1 MRSLRLATLIL
12 FAAISHASASVRPTA
27 RPDRPG
33 KSSASR
39 AVNRMA
45 MLPAGHYRPL
55 YAAPGAHRV
64 AVAAFALDREPVT
77 TGEFLAF
84 VERHPEWRRDRVRRV
99 YADAG
104 YLADW
109 PTAADAGSRDVR
121 RRPATQVSWFA
132 ARAYCASLGK
142 RLPTVD
148 EWEYAAAASERVA
161 DATGDA
167 AFRARLLALYA
178 GVGKRT
184 GADTRGFENAYGVRA
199 LHGVV
204 WEWTLDFNSIV
215 LDDDSR
221 ATGSGADARDRHL
234 YCASAALG
242 ATDPSNYP
250 AFLRHAVRAGL
261 GPRSSTSAV
270 GFRCAANSVIS

>member
-1 MRSLRLATLIL
+1 
-12 FAAISHASASVRPTA
+12 
-27 RPDRPG
+27 
-33 KSSASR
+33 
-39 AVNRMA
+39 

-64 AVAAFALDREPVT
+64 GVAAFALAREPVT
-77 TGEFLAF
+77 TGEFLGF

-109 PTAADAGSRDVR
+109 PTATDAGSPDVR

-161 DATGDA
+161 DATRDPG
-167 AFRARLLALYA
+167 FRARLLALYA

-204 WEWTLDFNSIV
+204 WEWTLDFNSVV

-261 GPRSSTSAV
+261 GARSSTSAV
-270 GFRCAANSVIS
+270 GFRCAANTVIS

>member
-12 FAAISHASASVRPTA
+12 LAAAPQASASVRPVA
-27 RPDRPG
+27 RPDRAARRTV
-33 KSSASR
+33 S
-39 AVNRMA
+39 RMA
-45 MLPAGHYRPL
+45 MIPAGQYRPL
-55 YAAPGAHRV
+55 YAAPGAERV

-77 TGEFLAF
+77 AGEFLGF

-99 YADAG
+99 YADAR

-109 PTAADAGSRDVR
+109 PSATDAGSHEAR

-148 EWEYAAAASERVA
+148 EWEYAAAASEHSRHA
-161 DATGDA
+161 SDDG
-167 AFRARLLALYA
+167 AFRMRLLALYT
-178 GVGKRT
+178 GVGKAT
-184 GADTRGFENAYGVRA
+184 GSGSRGFENAYGVRA

-204 WEWTLDFNSIV
+204 WEWTLDFNSVV

-242 ATDPSNYP
+242 ATDPSDYP

-261 GPRSSTSAV
+261 GARTSTSAV
-270 GFRCAANSVIS
+270 GFRCAASSVIA

>member
-12 FAAISHASASVRPTA
+12 FAAASHASASVRPTA
-27 RPDRPG
+27 RGDRPV
-33 KSSASR
+33 KRSASSM
-39 AVNRMA
+39 V

-77 TGEFLAF
+77 TGEFLTF

-109 PTAADAGSRDVR
+109 PTATDAGSRDVR
-121 RRPATQVSWFA
+121 RRPGTQVSWFA
-132 ARAYCASLGK
+132 ARAYCASLGQ

-148 EWEYAAAASERVA
+148 EWEYAAAASERAA

-184 GADTRGFENAYGVRA
+184 GADTRGFENTYGVRA

-261 GPRSSTSAV
+261 GPRSSTLAV

>member
-1 MRSLRLATLIL
+1 MRALRFATLIL
-12 FAAISHASASVRPTA
+12 LAAAHQASATVVPGTRPTRSA
-27 RPDRPG
+27 RTV
-33 KSSASR
+33 SR
-39 AVNRMA
+39 SVNRMA
-45 MLPAGHYRPL
+45 IVPAGRYRPL
-55 YAAPGAHRV
+55 YAAPGAERV
-64 AVAAFALDREPVT
+64 AVAAFALDRGPVT

-99 YADAG
+99 FADAG

-109 PTAADAGSRDVR
+109 MTPTDAGSLTAR

-148 EWEYAAAASERVA
+148 EWEYVAAASERTA
-161 DATGDA
+161 DARGDA
-167 AFRARLLALYA
+167 TFRSRVLALYA

-184 GADTRGFENAYGVRA
+184 SAESFVNAYGVRA
-199 LHGVV
+199 MHGVV
-204 WEWTLDFNSIV
+204 WEWTLDFNSVV

-234 YCASAALG
+234 YCASAALN
-242 ATDPSNYP
+242 ATDPSDYP
-250 AFLRHAVRAGL
+250 AFLRQAVRAGL
-261 GPRSSTSAV
+261 GARSSTSTV
-270 GFRCAANSVIS
+270 GFRCAAEVAS

>member
-12 FAAISHASASVRPTA
+12 LAAAPQASASVRPVA
-27 RPDRPG
+27 RPDR
-33 KSSASR
+33 
-39 AVNRMA
+39 AVGRTVSRMA
-45 MLPAGHYRPL
+45 MIPAGRYRPL
-55 YAAPGAHRV
+55 YAAPGADRV
-64 AVAAFALDREPVT
+64 DVAAFALDREPVT
-77 TGEFLAF
+77 AGEFLAF

-99 YADAG
+99 YADAR

-109 PTAADAGSRDVR
+109 PGATDAGSPEAR

-142 RLPTVD
+142 RFPTVD
-148 EWEYAAAASERVA
+148 EWEYAAAASERSTHA
-161 DATGDA
+161 SDDG
-167 AFRARLLALYA
+167 AFRMRLLALYT
-178 GVGKRT
+178 GVGKGRES
-184 GADTRGFENAYGVRA
+184 ASHAFANVYGVRA
-199 LHGVV
+199 MHGVV
-204 WEWTLDFNSIV
+204 WEWTLDFNSVV

-242 ATDPSNYP
+242 ATDPADYP

-261 GPRSSTSAV
+261 GARTSTSAV
-270 GFRCAANSVIS
+270 GFRCAASSVVS

>member
-12 FAAISHASASVRPTA
+12 LAAASNASATVRPVA
-27 RPDRPG
+27 RPDRG
-33 KSSASR
+33 AGRTASR
-39 AVNRMA
+39 MV
-45 MLPAGHYRPL
+45 MLPAGQYRPL
-55 YAAPGAHRV
+55 YAARGAAQLR
-64 AVAAFALDREPVT
+64 VAAFALDRDLVT

-99 YADAG
+99 YADAS

-109 PTAADAGSRDVR
+109 PSATDAGSSDAR
-121 RRPATQVSWFA
+121 RLPVTQVSWFA
-132 ARAYCASLGK
+132 ARAYCAAAGK

-148 EWEYAAAASERVA
+148 EWEYAGAASEHAR
-161 DATGDA
+161 DARGDA
-167 AFRARLLALYA
+167 GLRARRLALKPR
-178 GVGKRT
+178 VGSRT
-184 GADTRGFENAYGVRA
+184 GADARGFANAYGVRA
-199 LHGVV
+199 MHGVV
-204 WEWTLDFNSIV
+204 WEWTLDFNSVV

-242 ATDPSNYP
+242 ATDPADYP

-261 GPRSSTSAV
+261 GARSSTSAV
-270 GFRCAANSVIS
+270 GFRCAASTVVS

>member
-12 FAAISHASASVRPTA
+12 LAAAPYASASVRPAA
-27 RPDRPG
+27 RPDR
-33 KSSASR
+33 
-39 AVNRMA
+39 AVRRTVSHMVK
-45 MLPAGHYRPL
+45 LPAGHYRPL
-55 YAAPGAHRV
+55 YAAPGALRV
-64 AVAAFALDREPVT
+64 AVGAFALDRDLVT
-77 TGEFLAF
+77 TAEFLAF
-84 VERHPEWRRDRVRRV
+84 VARHPEWRRDRVRRV
-99 YADAG
+99 YADAR

-109 PTAADAGSRDVR
+109 PSATDAGTPEAQRL
-121 RRPATQVSWFA
+121 PATQVSWFA
-132 ARAYCASLGK
+132 ARAYCAALGK

-148 EWEYAAAASERVA
+148 EWEYAAAASEHARDASA
-161 DATGDA
+161 DAS
-167 AFRARLLALYA
+167 FRTRLLALYS
-178 GVGKRT
+178 GVGRRSS
-184 GADTRGFENAYGVRA
+184 ADSRGFENAYGVRA

-204 WEWTLDFNSIV
+204 WEWTLDFNSVV

-261 GPRSSTSAV
+261 GARSSTSAV
-270 GFRCAANSVIS
+270 GFRCAANTVIS